1 MIISFFIDNR
11 VGGPHIN
18 FFRFEKILKKKITY
32 VTVGKS
38 NFSNIYLLN
47 LRFLLKI
54 FYPLEICINI
64 IQIIFLF
71 KKKECIFIS
80 NGIYNLAP
88 VIAGSILKKKTY
100 WYLLEEPNYIN
111 KITFNIISY
120 FFDFEILSISKNIC
134 KNYKIKRYKY
144 FPPFIET
151 KKIKLNKIN
160 KSTLKIISVGNI
172 NKIKNHFFS
181 IRSLSRYKSNYKYE
195 IVGSKLRTQI
205 DLFNS
210 IKRFI
215 KLKKL
220 QSKIKLLGYKNQK
233 QIQKYL
239 KKNDIFLLPSM
250 TEGCPISLLEALA
263 SGKLCICT
271 KVGDIPII
279 IKNGINGF
287 LIKPNEK
294 NLHKVLNQIK
304 NLKQSSLKRIRI
316 NSIKT
321 IKKKFSNKNY
331 YKFLLSF

>member
-11 VGGPHIN
+11 IGGPHIN
-18 FFRFEKILKKKITY
+18 FFRIEKILKKKIIY

-38 NFSNIYLLN
+38 NFSNISLIN
-47 LRFLLKI
+47 FRFLSKI
-54 FYPLEICINI
+54 FYPIEIFINI

-71 KKKECIFIS
+71 KRKECTFIS

-100 WYLLEEPNYIN
+100 WYLLEEPNYFN
-111 KITFNIISY
+111 KITFNIIS
-120 FFDFEILSISKNIC
+120 FFFNFEVLSISKNIC
-134 KNYKIKRYKY
+134 KNYKIKKYKY

-151 KKIKLNKIN
+151 KNFKLNKIN
-160 KSTLKIISVGNI
+160 KSTLKIISIGNI
-172 NKIKNHFFS
+172 NKVKNHFFS
-181 IRSLSRYKSNYKYE
+181 IKSLSKYKSNYKYE
-195 IVGSKLRTQI
+195 IVGSKLNTQLN
-205 DLFNS
+205 LFNS
-210 IKRFI
+210 IEKFI

-220 QSKIKLLGYKNQK
+220 QSKIELLGYKNQK

-239 KKNDIFLLPSM
+239 KKNDIFLLPSI

-279 IKNGINGF
+279 IKNGSNGF
-287 LIKPNEK
+287 LINPYEK
-294 NLHKVLNQIK
+294 NLHKILNKIK
-304 NLKQSSLKRIRI
+304 NTKQSKLNRIRI

-331 YKFLLSF
+331 YKFLLSS